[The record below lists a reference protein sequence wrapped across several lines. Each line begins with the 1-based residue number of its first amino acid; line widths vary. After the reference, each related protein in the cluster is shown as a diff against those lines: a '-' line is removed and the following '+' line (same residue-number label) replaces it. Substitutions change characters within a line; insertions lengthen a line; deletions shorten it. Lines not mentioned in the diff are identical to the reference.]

1 MLSQIRALPNPT
13 FVSTK
18 STTSTHPL
26 TLHLSP
32 TSTANILI
40 KSFDPSLPS
49 SVAFAKI
56 APDAEVIVAPKA
68 RKQVS
73 RNGPSDSGSVASTR
87 KSTGGRS
94 AISTSRQRSNHETQQ
109 RGCLFLRGIDRGI
122 DGPCFDNDLQRDVG
136 LRIWVDEDLL
146 ASRVLRGC
154 TWVFVTIVKPASLDP
169 PREPQVGQDQEEPS
183 KVGKSAKRLVAR
195 LCPWEDAPDCRHVAL
210 SSALCSSLDSENIVG
225 GLVQIEPASA
235 PLSKSSISSI
245 TIHPFSLQKNVDGL
259 KFGGATK
266 SGREDLLRQIR
277 MVYQSSTENEGFLD
291 GPLTDGMVLP
301 LPRGTPSTPGWQG
314 GILRVN
320 LGSRPREKSSQSSTW
335 ILGADVRPPIEIESE
350 IPHPQSIQSLEYDQ
364 NIVNGEPILVG
375 IDLLTD
381 QLTKHLLHGSSVLL
395 SGTVGAGKTGLATLL
410 SYRLRRDHLFNV
422 SYLSCRGL
430 VKDEA
435 RVTSTKETFNRLLM
449 AASWGARNGGRALV
463 ILDDLEKLCPV
474 ETELQV
480 GGENG
485 RSRQMSEIVKALI
498 KQYCTTESRVVLL
511 ATAQSKESLNG
522 VIVGGHV
529 VRELV
534 ALKAPDKQLRRT
546 ILELLTGYHATAAN
560 RSKHLG
566 SAEEQSWVDT
576 SDSGDRPASS
586 GTDEGFKLDRKL
598 DLLQLAGEVDGYM
611 PGDLGLLVARA
622 KSEAIIRDVDSAPSS
637 TEQSSVVLEQ
647 KDFSKALQG
656 LTPASLRNVTLQT
669 SKTTF
674 DSIGGLQ
681 STRKILLETFQY
693 PTKYA
698 PIFAQCPLRL
708 RSGLLLYG
716 FPGCGKTLLASA
728 VAGECGLNFIS
739 VKGPEI
745 LNKYI
750 GASEKSVRDLF
761 ERAEAAKP
769 CVLFFDEFDSIA
781 PKR

>member
-1 MLSQIRALPNPT
+1 M
-13 FVSTK
+13 
-18 STTSTHPL
+18 HPL

-32 TSTANILI
+32 TSTANILV
-40 KSFDPSLPS
+40 KSLDPSLPS

-68 RKQVS
+68 RRQLS
-73 RNGPSDSGSVASTR
+73 RNDLNDSKSVASTR
-87 KSTGGRS
+87 KSVGGRS
-94 AISTSRQRSNHETQQ
+94 AISSSRQRSKQDIHQ
-109 RGCLFLRGIDRGI
+109 RGCLFLRAIDRGI
-122 DGPCFDNDLQRDVG
+122 NGPWFDDNSEKDVG
-136 LRIWVDEDLL
+136 LRVWVDEDLITSQ
-146 ASRVLRGC
+146 ALRGC
-154 TWVFVTIVKPASLDP
+154 TWVFVTMVRPASLDP
-169 PREPQVGQDQEEPS
+169 PREPNVNPDQEEHS
-183 KVGKSAKRLVAR
+183 KGGKPAKGLVAR
-195 LCPWEDAPDCRHVAL
+195 LCPWEDAPDCRHAAL
-210 SSALCSSLDSENIVG
+210 SSALSSSLDSENVVG
-225 GLVQIEPASA
+225 GLVQIEEASGQL
-235 PLSKSSISSI
+235 PKSAIKSL
-245 TIHPFSLQKNVDGL
+245 TIYPFSSQKAAKGL
-259 KFGGATK
+259 KFGGTTK
-266 SGREDLLRQIR
+266 SGREDLIRQIR

-301 LPRGTPSTPGWQG
+301 LSRGVPSSPGWQG

-320 LGSRPREKSSQSSTW
+320 LGSRTAEKPAQNSNW
-335 ILGADVRPPIEIESE
+335 VLGADVRPSIEIESE
-350 IPHPQSIQSLEYDQ
+350 IPHPGSAKSLEHEQ
-364 NIVNGEPILVG
+364 NTMKEEPILVG
-375 IDLLTD
+375 IDPLIE
-381 QLTKHLLHGSSVLL
+381 QLTNHLLHGSSVLL
-395 SGTVGAGKTGLATLL
+395 SGTIGAGKTALANLL
-410 SYRLRRDHLFNV
+410 SHRLKRDHLFSV
-422 SYLSCRGL
+422 LYLPCRSL

-435 RVTSTKETFNRLLM
+435 RVSSTKDTLNRLLM
-449 AASWGARNGGRALV
+449 AALWGARNGGRALV

-474 ETELQV
+474 ETELQI

-485 RSRQMSEIVKALI
+485 RSKQMSEVIKSLI
-498 KQYCTTESRVVLL
+498 KQYCTTKSRVVLL
-511 ATAQSKESLNG
+511 ATAPSKESLNS

-534 ALKAPDKQLRRT
+534 ALKAPDKQLRRS
-546 ILELLTGYHATAAN
+546 ILEFLTGYHATAVDRSAN
-560 RSKHLG
+560 RKSV
-566 SAEEQSWVDT
+566 EEQSWVET

-586 GTDEGFKLDRKL
+586 GTEDGFRLDRKL

-622 KSEAIIRDVDSAPSS
+622 KSEAIIRDVDAAPSS
-637 TEQSSVVLEQ
+637 TEKSSVILEQ
-647 KDFSKALQG
+647 QDFSKALQG
-656 LTPASLRNVTLQT
+656 FTPASLRNVSLQT

-674 DSIGGLQ
+674 DSIGGLK
-681 STRKILLETFQY
+681 STRKILLETLQY